1 VAGVKYN
8 MSGKT
13 KKRYRYPYNPKPAV
27 PGRHGELSVHIYTCS
42 DGWCWELREDGEIIK
57 RDTNSTM
64 VDGMA
69 NARYYYH
76 QQLTPE
82 EQALEMDCHSG
93 NPDHW
98 QEERPE
104 GDFRFGRK
112 AKPRSA

>member
-1 VAGVKYN
+1 
-8 MSGKT
+8 
-13 KKRYRYPYNPKPAV
+13 
-27 PGRHGELSVHIYTCS
+27 
-42 DGWCWELREDGEIIK
+42 
-57 RDTNSTM
+57 M